1 MFGLQPTHLIL
12 IIIVALIIF
21 GPQRL
26 PELGRS
32 LGKSINEFK
41 NASKE
46 LTDSVNLDAPAP
58 EPPKALPA
66 NTVPAA
72 PAVVVSE
79 APAPQPAPVVV
90 SQAPAPQPV
99 ETQTIHTPTTT
110 AADDTKS

>member
-32 LGKSINEFK
+32 LGKSINEFR

-46 LTDSVNLDAPAP
+46 LTDAVNLDAP

-66 NTVPAA
+66 NTVPT
-72 PAVVVSE
+72 ST
-79 APAPQPAPVVV
+79 PAPVVV
-90 SQAPAPQPV
+90 TEVTPPQPV
-99 ETQTIHTPTTT
+99 DTHTSHTTTTT
-110 AADDTKS
+110 AADEAKS